1 MEEQAKAPFWKPAL
15 IYGAILGLVSV
26 FISLVFYFIG
36 MATVNWTNWVNM
48 LVGIALLVYLMIQYR
63 NVHLGGYASFGQIF
77 LMVLVSAG
85 IVSTIIGALY
95 QYLLFTVIDPGL
107 VDQIRI
113 VAEEKIM
120 SNSRIPESMYDDI
133 LEKMEKRMTVGRM
146 VKMALIF
153 GPIFNALIGL
163 VVAAFIKKEEDI
175 TSPA

>member
-36 MATVNWTNWVNM
+36 MATENWTSWVNM
-48 LVGIALLVYLMIQYR
+48 LVGIVLLVYLMIQYR

-77 LMVLVSAG
+77 VMVLVSAG
-85 IVSTIIGALY
+85 IVSTIISAAY
-95 QYLLFTVIDPGL
+95 TYLLFNVIDPGL
-107 VDQIRI
+107 VDQVRI
-113 VAEEKIM
+113 AAEEKIM

-133 LEKMEKRMTVGRM
+133 LERMEKRMNVGYM
-146 VKMALIF
+146 IKMALIF
-153 GPIFNALIGL
+153 GPIVNAIIGL
-163 VVAAFIKKEEDI
+163 IVAAFIKKEKDI

>member
-15 IYGAILGLVSV
+15 TYGVILGLVSV

-48 LVGIALLVYLMIQYR
+48 VVGLVLLVYLMIQYR
-63 NVHLGGYASFGQIF
+63 NVHLGGYARFGQIF

-85 IVSTIIGALY
+85 IIATIINALY
-95 QYLLFTVIDPGL
+95 TYLLFAVIDPGL

-113 VAEEKIM
+113 AAEEQIM

-133 LEKMEKRMTVGRM
+133 LERMEKRMNVGYM

-153 GPIFNALIGL
+153 GPVVNAFIGL
-163 VVAAFIKKEEDI
+163 IVAAFLKKEENI
-175 TSPA
+175 TTPA

>member
-26 FISLVFYFIG
+26 FISLVFYFLG

-48 LVGIALLVYLMIQYR
+48 LVGIVLLVYLMIQYR

-77 LMVLVSAG
+77 VMVLVSAG
-85 IVSTIIGALY
+85 IFATIISAAY
-95 QYLLFTVIDPGL
+95 TYLLFTVIDPGL
-107 VDQIRI
+107 VDQVRI

-133 LEKMEKRMTVGRM
+133 LERMEKRMTVGYM
-146 VKMALIF
+146 IKMALIF
-153 GPIFNALIGL
+153 GPIVNAFIGL
-163 VVAAFIKKEEDI
+163 IVAAFIKKEENI
-175 TSPA
+175 TTPA

>member
-1 MEEQAKAPFWKPAL
+1 MEEKAKAPFWKPAL
-15 IYGAILGLVSV
+15 IYGLILGLVSV
-26 FISLVFYFIG
+26 FLSLVFYFIG
-36 MATVNWTNWVNM
+36 LSTANWTSWVTL
-48 LVGIALLVYLMIQYR
+48 LVSIVLLVYLMIQYR

-113 VAEEKIM
+113 VAEERIM

-133 LEKMEKRMTVGRM
+133 MEKMEKRMTVGYM
-146 VKMALIF
+146 IKMAVIL
-153 GPIFNALIGL
+153 GPIINAFLGLII
-163 VVAAFIKKEEDI
+163 AAFVKKEEDVI
-175 TSPA
+175 PA